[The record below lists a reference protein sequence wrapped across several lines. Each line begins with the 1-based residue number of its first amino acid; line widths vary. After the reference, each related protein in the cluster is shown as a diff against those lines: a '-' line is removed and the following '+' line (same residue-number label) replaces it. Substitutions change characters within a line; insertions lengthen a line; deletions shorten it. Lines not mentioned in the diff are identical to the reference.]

1 MDKNRPISREL
12 EMMMPALAQTMKYAV
27 QAVNQSSALY
37 EVLLAKGLVT
47 KAEIDEKMRSTE
59 DVSKKLFAVLDESI
73 RKMS

>member
-27 QAVNQSSALY
+27 QAVRQSSALY

-47 KAEIDEKMRSTE
+47 KSEIDEKMRST
-59 DVSKKLFAVLDESI
+59 DDLSKKLMDVLDESI
-73 RKMS
+73 RRQS

>member
-12 EMMMPALAQTMKYAV
+12 EVMLPALAETMKFAV
-27 QAVNQSSALY
+27 QAVKQSSALY

-59 DVSKKLFAVLDESI
+59 DLSKKLMEVLNVSI
-73 RKMS
+73 EKQS